1 MYCNAD
7 PWTWKKGLVRKDKP
21 AELELWLPKD
31 DTVDV
36 VGAVH
41 SLDYSLGEMVENI
54 CMLNININSKM
65 SKIMHFG
72 RKHGFKKQGS
82 QTQKYFLHLC

>member
-7 PWTWKKGLVRKDKP
+7 PWKWKKGLVRKDKP

-41 SLDYSLGEMVENI
+41 SLGEMVENI

-65 SKIMHFG
+65 SKIMH
-72 RKHGFKKQGS
+72 
-82 QTQKYFLHLC
+82 